1 MLIERNPQYIIA
13 SHGDSISSDNKFKN
27 LTAVRNGAVIIP
39 DNDYLSTSG
48 PRFILGVE
56 ELAKTIYPGLWKR

>member
-1 MLIERNPQYIIA
+1 MAPY
-13 SHGDSISSDNKFKN
+13 GDNISSDNKFKN
-27 LTAVRNGAVIIP
+27 MTAVRNGAVIIP
-39 DNDYLSTSG
+39 FDDYLSTSG